1 MPVTQNDQSKSTPP
15 RGINNKLD
23 DLDKRMDNLYKDIYI
38 SRPDNKRNLDM
49 MIDSLDAAIDNLQPS
64 DDSISGMSEL
74 LRRVDKQSNRDYQ
87 NIVNGVEDLFNDQN
101 IIGTLFAN
109 DTLHKYI
116 AGENYTYDMIIRYL
130 PRLLDA
136 LEIKRDNVLCS
147 DNFSKNF
154 INPKA
159 FKSSKD
165 DVAQFVAN
173 AKRLERKYDIQDFFD
188 KTYMNTSTYG
198 EDFIYI
204 VPYDVALKR
213 VIKRTNQRYT
223 NNSRLGQFNMYESAG
238 YKGSQ
243 IVVQEGFVGSAEY
256 KQYEKGI
263 NRLLDEGD
271 EDFDKNF
278 KGFSVTLHF
287 NDTGMIQRPI
297 QETAQLNDI
306 SELEKFRSL
315 SAIKESE
322 FNNNGESIN
331 EDSGT
336 IFKGL
341 SSLEKQYQKINLKN
355 DKLSNSHTALGGN
368 KHLGSDG
375 LITPDNMN
383 LDPDKIDNNF
393 TGAVVERL
401 KREDILPVYI
411 SNRCLGY
418 YYFEF
423 AEDPGACGFC
433 GGHHMTPGISNY
445 TKFSYDM
452 SEDQEELA
460 IRFISAKISSQL
472 DTHFINANKDLKEDI
487 YSILRYN
494 EKFDLTRSNDIGV
507 TFIPADDIIH
517 CYFELDEDTH
527 RGISDLKKSVI
538 PAMLYIL
545 LYLTYALGYLTR
557 SADHRVYYV
566 KQNVEQNV
574 ARTMMNVVKQIKKG
588 NLGMRQIESMNNM
601 LNIIGQYNDF
611 VIPLSQSG
619 DSPIQFEIMQG
630 QDIQMPS
637 DMLDKLEESAVN
649 ATGVPM
655 ELVNSTLQ
663 QDFATRY
670 TMSNT
675 RFLKSIYTRQRQ
687 TQHFFEPMYT
697 KIYNYEFNENIP
709 MIEIILPPPLYLTIQ
724 NNSQLYDNISQMA
737 DKLAESELYDKDD
750 DVKTVFKSLYIHN
763 QLSTYIDYDEI
774 AQLTE
779 DAEVY
784 VQSHKQP
791 ATEDGNDS
799 EMSDEDLM

>member
-38 SRPDNKRNLDM
+38 SRPDNKRNLNM
-49 MIDSLDAAIDNLQPS
+49 MIDNLDAAIDNLQPS

-74 LRRVDKQSNRDYQ
+74 LRRLDKQSNRDYQ
-87 NIVNGVEDLFNDQN
+87 TIVNGVEDLFNDQN

-173 AKRLERKYDIQDFFD
+173 TKRLERKYDIQDFFD
-188 KTYMNTSTYG
+188 KTYMNTSIYG
-198 EDFIYI
+198 EDFVYE

-243 IVVQEGFVGSAEY
+243 TVVQEGYVGSAEY
-256 KQYEKGI
+256 KQYEKDV
-263 NRLLDEGD
+263 NRLLDEGA

-278 KGFSVTLHF
+278 KGFDVTLHF
-287 NDTGMIQRPI
+287 NDTGIIQTPI
-297 QETAQLNDI
+297 QEYAWIDDTSKLNR
-306 SELEKFRSL
+306 FRSL
-315 SAIKESE
+315 SAIREAEMNGDGDIVSE
-322 FNNNGESIN
+322 TTFQDSIKKLN
-331 EDSGT
+331 T
-336 IFKGL
+336 
-341 SSLEKQYQKINLKN
+341 KN
-355 DKLSNSHTALGGN
+355 DKLSNTHTALGGERN
-368 KHLGSDG
+368 IGSDG
-375 LITPDNMN
+375 LYLPDNLR
-383 LDPDKIDNNF
+383 LDPDKIDDNF

-401 KREDILPVYI
+401 KREDILPIYI
-411 SNRCLGY
+411 GNRCLGY

-545 LYLTYALGYLTR
+545 LYLTYVLGYLTR

-574 ARTMMNVVKQIKKG
+574 ARTMMNVIKQIKKG
-588 NLGMRQIESMNNM
+588 NLGMRQIESMNNI